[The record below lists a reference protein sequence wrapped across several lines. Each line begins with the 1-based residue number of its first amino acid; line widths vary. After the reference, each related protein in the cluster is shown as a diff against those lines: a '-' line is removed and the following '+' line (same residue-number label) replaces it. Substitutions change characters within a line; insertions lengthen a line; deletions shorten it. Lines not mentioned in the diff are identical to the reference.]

1 MFISFKD
8 NFCENYT
15 LHFLLLHQVW
25 RGNFIP
31 LRGPRIRKGELY
43 PFKRA
48 TEKKGG
54 EERGRGKG
62 ERYSRGV
69 RERGGE
75 RGVAGRGG
83 ENKS

>member
-54 EERGRGKG
+54 EE
-62 ERYSRGV
+62 EII
-69 RERGGE
+69 
-75 RGVAGRGG
+75 
-83 ENKS
+83 KSFQFAAQILVSKVSLLK